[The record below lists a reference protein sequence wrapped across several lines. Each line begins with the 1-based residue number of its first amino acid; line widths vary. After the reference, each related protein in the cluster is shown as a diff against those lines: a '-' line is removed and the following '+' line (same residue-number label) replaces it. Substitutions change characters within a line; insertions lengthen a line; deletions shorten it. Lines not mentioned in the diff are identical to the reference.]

1 MIKNL
6 KKIRAIQFVVESL
19 FVARAISV
27 IAFKAIIPSVAIF
40 LSNNL
45 ISTFFQIVAV
55 AGIACGF
62 MCLISWNNLIVTN
75 IAKDDAAITD
85 TSCPLSC
92 KYVISFCKENE
103 GTLVG

>member
-1 MIKNL
+1 M
-6 KKIRAIQFVVESL
+6 
-19 FVARAISV
+19 
-27 IAFKAIIPSVAIF
+27 IAFKAIISSVAIF

-55 AGIACGF
+55 AGIACSF
-62 MCLISWNNLIVTN
+62 MCLIPWNNLIVTN

-85 TSCPLSC
+85 ASWPLSC
-92 KYVISFCKENE
+92 KYVISFCKEDE